1 MRVVSGV
8 ILGYLVFGLSAFALF
23 RITNHDPHAPAS
35 LSFEI
40 GSIVYG
46 VLFALLAGWIASFIG
61 GRPNLIAAWIVAAIV
76 ALGAAVSMIMV
87 GVVWSSLAGLLLMAP
102 AAVIG
107 GWWYRQRS
115 LARMHEGKRE
125 GER

>member
-107 GWWYRQRS
+107 GW
-115 LARMHEGKRE
+115 
-125 GER
+125 

>member
-35 LSFEI
+35 TSFEI

-46 VLFALLAGWIASFIG
+46 ILFALLAGYVASFIG
-61 GRPNLIAAWIVAAIV
+61 
-76 ALGAAVSMIMV
+76 AAVT
-87 GVVWSSLAGLLLMAP
+87 
-102 AAVIG
+102 
-107 GWWYRQRS
+107 
-115 LARMHEGKRE
+115 
-125 GER
+125 